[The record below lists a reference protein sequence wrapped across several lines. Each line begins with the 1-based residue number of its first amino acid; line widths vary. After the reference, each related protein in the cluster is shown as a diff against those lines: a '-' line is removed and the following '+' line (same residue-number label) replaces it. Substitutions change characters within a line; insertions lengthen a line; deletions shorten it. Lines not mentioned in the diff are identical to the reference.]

1 MYDFLDGFSWH
12 SSIGVVPSDEIKF
25 FQRLD
30 NTKEARTMFSA
41 VPGDNFL
48 IHKST
53 KALWKFSED
62 SQYIEPLFESDI
74 LTEEQILAMEE
85 E

>member
-1 MYDFLDGFSWH
+1 MG
-12 SSIGVVPSDEIKF
+12 IVASDEIKF
-25 FQRLD
+25 FHNLE
-30 NTKEARTMFSA
+30 NTKEARAMFST

-53 KALWKFSED
+53 KALWRFSED

-74 LTEEQILAMEE
+74 LTEEQILAMGEE
-85 E
+85 